1 MKRVILSLLLV
12 CAALSAYAVD
22 IQSVIARPHPRLILR
37 EGDME
42 AVRHAVEHDAAAAKY
57 HRQIELAAEQFLEKP
72 ALERIKKGKRLL
84 GVSREV
90 LRRVSF
96 CAYMYRYGGDIRY
109 ARRAEQEMVA
119 AAQFSDWNPS
129 HFLDVGEMSAALAI
143 GYDWLYDVLS
153 EESRRTI
160 IAGITEHGLMA
171 GQGRRAQHNNWT
183 QVCNAGLAMGAIA
196 TAESNPALAEEII
209 VQSIRNFAPTRKFYA
224 PDGIYPEGYGY
235 WEYGTWYQV
244 LMVESLRSAGID
256 TEGIDRVPGFLRSA
270 EYMDYMVAPSGRTYN
285 FYDSGG
291 GRNPSNP
298 LLYWF
303 ARESGNYSV
312 LWHERERMKRLN
324 AKRPARNRMLSIAM
338 LFLARCDRSNI
349 TKPTSNF
356 WSGNGKMPLF
366 ICRDESA
373 YLAAK
378 GGSPTDSHSHM
389 DGGSFIYEWDKLRWA
404 VDLGS
409 QDYLSLESKGVKL
422 WSRGQDAQRWD
433 VFRLSPTPHNT
444 LTVNGKKHIYEGRVT
459 MLSTFNEAGRRGG
472 TFDLTP
478 ILFDVKR
485 AVRTF
490 EMNSRAE
497 VMITDEVTADDETCN
512 VRWTMSTNAQVS
524 ITSRNCVLLEQNG
537 RQLHLKLADKQC
549 KAKISVVENTPPHDY
564 DVANPDSRRI
574 CIDFKVPRNATR
586 TLRVQLCPVAST
598 ARH

>member
-1 MKRVILSLLLV
+1 MKKLLTLI
-12 CAALSAYAVD
+12 AALALLTTANAFEIDKVASL
-22 IQSVIARPHPRLILR
+22 PHPRLILR
-37 EGDME
+37 EGDMQ
-42 AVRHAVEHDAAAAKY
+42 AVRHAVTHDEAATKY
-57 HRQIELAAEQFLEKP
+57 HRQIELAAEQLLDKP
-72 ALERIKKGKRLL
+72 VSIRKKRGKRML

-96 CAYMYRYGGDIRY
+96 CAYMYRYSGDIRY
-109 ARRAEQEMVA
+109 ARRAEQEMIA

-129 HFLDVGEMSAALAI
+129 HFLDVGEMTAALAI

-153 EESRRTI
+153 EESRRI
-160 IAGITEHGLMA
+160 IAAGITEHGLMA
-171 GQGRRAQHNNWT
+171 GQERRAQRNNWT

-196 TAESNPALAEEII
+196 TAESNPTLADEII
-209 VQSIRNFAPTRKFYA
+209 RQSIRNFEPTREFYA

-256 TEGIDRVPGFLRSA
+256 TEGIDRVPGLLRSA

-312 LWHERERMKRLN
+312 LWHERQRTQFVNDE
-324 AKRPARNRMLSIAM
+324 RPARNRMLSIAM
-338 LFLARCDRSNI
+338 LFLARCNRTNI
-349 TKPTSNF
+349 TPPADNF
-356 WSGNGKMPLF
+356 WYGNGKMPLF

-389 DGGSFIYEWDKLRWA
+389 DGGSFIYEWDNVRWA

-444 LTVNGKKHIYEGRVT
+444 LTVNGKKHIYEGRVA
-459 MLSTFNEAGRRGG
+459 MLSTFNEAERRGG

-478 ILFDVKR
+478 ILFDVKQ

-497 VMITDEVTADDETCN
+497 VMITDEVTAGDETCN
-512 VRWTMSTNAQVS
+512 VRWTMSTNAKVT
-524 ITSRNCVLLEQNG
+524 ILDRTRVLLEQNG
-537 RQLHLKLADKQC
+537 RQLHLTVADKQC
-549 KAKISVVENTPPHDY
+549 KAKISVADNTPPHDY
-564 DVANPDSRRI
+564 DVANPNSRRI
-574 CIDFKVPRNATR
+574 CIDFKVPRKATR
-586 TLRVQLCPVAST
+586 TLRVALQPVT
-598 ARH
+598 TK